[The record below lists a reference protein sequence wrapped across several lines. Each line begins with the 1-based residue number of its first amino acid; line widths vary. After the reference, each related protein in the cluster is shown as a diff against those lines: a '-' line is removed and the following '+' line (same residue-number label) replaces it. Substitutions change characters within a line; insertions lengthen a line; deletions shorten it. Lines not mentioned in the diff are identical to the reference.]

1 MNVTSKEIAS
11 ICGIS
16 RGTVDRAL
24 NNRPGIKPET
34 KEKVLRIAKELGYRP
49 HFLARSLVKGN
60 TMTLGI
66 VIFDINNRILAQIIN
81 SIEARARE
89 MGYFVY
95 LTLTNK
101 DSEMEIDCINHLV
114 DRKVDGIVLMSVN
127 KGEPFN
133 KYLTSLKTPIV
144 TFGNRISDQF
154 PFVWINDQKAIK
166 EAVYYIHSKGYK
178 EIIYV
183 CPPLSLPKKENLYSP
198 EQRFIGF
205 KEACKEIK
213 TIKKTVIKDKNYIS
227 AIARSLSHIKSKKA
241 ILCTSDKYAVN
252 ILNFLRD
259 KSIHV
264 PNDVGIM
271 GFDNIDTLNFIT
283 PGLTTIAYPQEKIGV
298 RIVDSLIDQ
307 IEGRQIP
314 STFLYDHTIVERESV

>member
-1 MNVTSKEIAS
+1 MNVTSKEIAI

-34 KEKVLRIAKELGYRP
+34 KEKILKKAKELGYRP
-49 HFLARSLVKGN
+49 HFLARSLVKGS

-81 SIEARARE
+81 SIETRARE
-89 MGYFVY
+89 RGYFVY

-101 DSEMEIDCINHLV
+101 ESEMEIDCINHLV

-127 KGEPFN
+127 KGEQFN
-133 KYLTSLKTPIV
+133 KYLSSLKTPIV
-144 TFGNRISDQF
+144 TFGNRISEQF

-166 EAVYYIHSKGYK
+166 EAVYYIYSKGYK

-213 TIKKTVIKDKNYIS
+213 SIKTTIIKDKNYIQ
-227 AIARSLSHIKSKKA
+227 ALAGCLTRSNSKKV

-252 ILNFLRD
+252 ILNFLKD
-259 KSIHV
+259 KSINV

-271 GFDNIDTLNFIT
+271 GFDNIDTLNYIT

-298 RIVDSLIDQ
+298 RIVDSLIEQ
-307 IEGRQIP
+307 IEGKQIP
-314 STFLYDHTIVERESV
+314 STFLYDHKIVERESV